1 MNRREFLKT
10 SLLAVGALVCPNFS
24 ALAAAETGKS
34 SKKRAPA
41 GTSAPR
47 VRLGIDVLESEKFS
61 RLRGERVGLVT
72 NQAGVNA
79 AGESTIQVLHTRGR
93 AAGANLVALFGPEH
107 GIYGDVPAEK
117 IVQNQT
123 DTRLGTNLPVF
134 SLYGGTRRP
143 TAEMLRG
150 ITKMVIDL
158 QDIGSRS
165 YTFVSCM
172 RLVVE
177 ACFEAGIPVVILDRP
192 NPLGGEKTD
201 GPMLDAKWQSYVGMF
216 PVPYVHGMTIGELA
230 RAALSEG
237 WFKLSDAARER
248 GRLEVVAMRGWRRSM
263 LWRATGLDWIP
274 TSPYIANPDAAEG
287 YAMTGLGCCVGKF
300 SHTFTASRT
309 PLRLVRPF
317 RFLGWPGKNEK
328 EMAALVDSFN
338 IAGLRGVPA
347 VLGNG
352 SARGA
357 LLAVT
362 DWRVIR
368 PTEISFHMMRQT
380 CIWEKSN
387 PFAALQ
393 GNAKDLFL
401 KHMGDEKFFHA
412 LCEKG
417 AEIDVKSWC
426 ARWEARAAEFR
437 RSVAKYRLYA

>member
-10 SLLAVGALVCPNFS
+10 SLLAAGAL
-24 ALAAAETGKS
+24 ALSDFPAFAAGTAAGKA
-34 SKKRAPA
+34 APA
-41 GTSAPR
+41 AGTPR
-47 VRLGIDVLESEKFS
+47 VALGIDVLEAEKFS

-72 NQAGVNA
+72 NQAGVNS
-79 AGESTIQVLHTRGR
+79 AGESTIRILHTRGR
-93 AAGANLVALFGPEH
+93 RAGANLTALFGPEH

-117 IVQNQT
+117 IVADQR

-143 TAEMLRG
+143 TAQMLRG

-158 QDIGSRS
+158 QDVGARS

-172 RLVVE
+172 RLVAE

-216 PVPYVHGMTIGELA
+216 PVSYVHGLTIGELA
-230 RAALSEG
+230 RAALAEN
-237 WFKLSDAARER
+237 WLTLSSSARSR
-248 GRLEVVAMRGWRRSM
+248 AQLEVVAMRGWRRSM
-263 LWRATGLDWIP
+263 LWRATGLKWIA
-274 TSPYIANPDAAEG
+274 TSPYITNPDAAEG
-287 YAMTGLGCCVGKF
+287 YAMSGLGCCAGKF
-300 SHTFTASRT
+300 SHTFTASRE

-317 RFLGWPGKNEK
+317 RFLGYPGKNEH
-328 EMAALVDSFN
+328 EMAALVDSFK

-347 VLGNG
+347 VLGDG

-362 DWRVIR
+362 DWRIFR
-368 PTEISFHMMRQT
+368 PTELSFHMMRQC

-387 PFAALQ
+387 PFAALR
-393 GNAKDLFL
+393 GSARELFL
-401 KHMGDEKFFHA
+401 KHVGDEKFFDE
-412 LCEKG
+412 LCAKG
-417 AEIDVKSWC
+417 ARIDVKSWC
-426 ARWEARAAEFR
+426 SRWEARAAEFR
-437 RSVAKYRLYA
+437 RSVAKYRLYS